1 MKTRSRKIAIPKET
15 AFSEN
20 KRNSDTHSC
29 TNHDSFQDQDA
40 LGAIAIAV
48 NSEGKTVRC
57 QGLTA
62 ENLFPTLHDARI
74 AWVNF
79 VVSDIDREGADLAT
93 KLGFSSSLVPGLL
106 KGYYSSL
113 EDKGTELG
121 MMLPAVIV
129 EGIELK
135 SYPLLI
141 LVRKDLIVTIHGRQ
155 VRRLVQ
161 FSKYAEHFVKR
172 LPTEER
178 MEDKLTMMLTRIL
191 DENNA
196 RNFDQLRE
204 IEEKVDDMSQLM
216 LDSDADRLEI
226 AKRIYQMKHTLI
238 SYLNTLW
245 RTLDVLHSLRY
256 GDADLISDDPKI
268 LAQVGL
274 LGDDVTRQ
282 IGLSEHMSSVLAGGL
297 EVLQAIY
304 NNQLQ
309 IVNNRMSYIITW
321 LTILGTAVL
330 VPNTLATI
338 MGSLIGMELRL
349 MTWYLIVLGFSTIAA
364 TYLAYWWV
372 KRWVHIPERTD

>member
-1 MKTRSRKIAIPKET
+1 MP
-15 AFSEN
+15 
-20 KRNSDTHSC
+20 RNSTDKNAVNQQKTTADTSQEILAELD
-29 TNHDSFQDQDA
+29 T
-40 LGAIAIAV
+40 LGAIAISV
-48 NSEGKTVRC
+48 NSEGKTVRT
-57 QGLTA
+57 QGASVDEL
-62 ENLFPTLHDARI
+62 LPVLHDARF
-74 AWVNF
+74 AWANF
-79 VVSDIDREGADLAT
+79 VVSNLESEGVELAT
-93 KLGFSSSLVPGLL
+93 KLGFSSSLVPTLL

-129 EGIELK
+129 QGIDLK

-141 LVRKDLIVTIHGRQ
+141 LVRKDLIVTIHSRE
-155 VRRLVQ
+155 VKRLVQ
-161 FSKYAEHFVKR
+161 FSKYADHFVKR
-172 LPTEER
+172 LPASQK
-178 MEDKLTMMLTRIL
+178 MEDKLTLVLTRIL
-191 DENNA
+191 DENNT

-204 IEEKVDDMSQLM
+204 IEEKVDEMSQLM
-216 LDSDADRLEI
+216 LDPTSPRLEI

-238 SYLNTLW
+238 TYLNTLW

-274 LGDDVTRQ
+274 LGDDVARQ

-309 IVNNRMSYIITW
+309 IMNNRMSYIITW

-338 MGSLIGMELRL
+338 VGSVMGMELPL
-349 MTWYLIVLGFSTIAA
+349 LTWYMIVLTFSTVAA

-372 KRWVHIPERTD
+372 KRWVHIPTRTD